1 MSCNITIQRCVHMGV
16 SRGLWTFLHFNV
28 EQNVCN
34 QMRLIGV
41 SLIFLLHIDISQRKT
56 RNPIKN
62 ASIHKELDKC
72 KFDVTKC

>member
-1 MSCNITIQRCVHMGV
+1 M
-16 SRGLWTFLHFNV
+16 